1 MIETKITGHCITC
14 GKIYQLNHCAPDKPS
29 DSQIKTLQASEK
41 CPDCIESR
49 LRTVMNFHWTG
60 TEKRSERY
68 QSLRSFTFDF
78 LKTVSKESPSTNET
92 SSRVFFIDCFP
103 IAGLQLVSTLRKIR
117 IDTGLRP
124 RDTCALAIA
133 LYESLNEGKLCIIT
147 DSDNN
152 WIYMA
157 LQLDQYYYDM
167 DGRHTGKEL
176 LSRCIKKSIHK
187 NYFIKTISYEY
198 AYDLMD
204 WRVEEE
210 KNYLKDE
217 LYERIKDI
225 TLKQEHIGSNQT
237 ILV

>member
-1 MIETKITGHCITC
+1 
-14 GKIYQLNHCAPDKPS
+14 
-29 DSQIKTLQASEK
+29 
-41 CPDCIESR
+41 
-49 LRTVMNFHWTG
+49 MNFHWTG

-78 LKTVSKESPSTNET
+78 LKSERKESLSKKEI

-117 IDTGLRP
+117 IDMGLRP

-133 LYESLNEGKLCIIT
+133 LYESLNEGKLCIVT

-157 LQLDQYYYDM
+157 LQLDEYYYDM
-167 DGRHTGKEL
+167 DGRQTGKEL
-176 LSRCIKKSIHK
+176 IRRCIKKSIHK
-187 NYFIKTISYEY
+187 NYFIKTISYEH
-198 AYDLMD
+198 ACELMD

-225 TLKQEHIGSNQT
+225 SLQHNENENQT
-237 ILV
+237 IFV